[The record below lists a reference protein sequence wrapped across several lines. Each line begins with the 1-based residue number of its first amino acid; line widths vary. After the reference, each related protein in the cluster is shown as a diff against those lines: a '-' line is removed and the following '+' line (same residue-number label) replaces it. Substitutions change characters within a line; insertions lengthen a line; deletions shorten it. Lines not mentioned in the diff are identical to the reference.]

1 MIPSCSPTT
10 RPIRWRPRP
19 IPAAVSIPFQSPV
32 AFRSYAHWYR
42 TEQYRHPSV
51 SVFHSV
57 LAREGDGQAVERQR
71 EGSELH
77 AALGL
82 GRGPPVLGG
91 EVVEEDEHLQLGELV
106 ARARVGPVPERHER
120 VGLGSHLQTTK
131 ASLLV
136 RRHVVLVVLAKQG
149 RGRKKAKLVD
159 DRMSATGSTN

>member
-1 MIPSCSPTT
+1 LDDTP
-10 RPIRWRPRP
+10 PRP
-19 IPAAVSIPFQSPV
+19 VPYDGDRGQFRQRFPFLRCV
-32 AFRSYAHWYR
+32 AHWYR
-42 TEQYRHPSV
+42 TEQYRQTSV
-51 SVFHSV
+51 SV
-57 LAREGDGQAVERQR
+57 LAREGHGQAVERQR

-149 RGRKKAKLVD
+149 REEDRKQ
-159 DRMSATGSTN
+159 N